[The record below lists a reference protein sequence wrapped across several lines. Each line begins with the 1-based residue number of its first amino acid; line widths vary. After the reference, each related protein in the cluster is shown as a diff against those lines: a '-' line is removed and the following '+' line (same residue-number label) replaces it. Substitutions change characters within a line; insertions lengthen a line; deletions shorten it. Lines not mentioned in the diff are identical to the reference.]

1 MSENDNKNIN
11 NEENTNVNENNGQ
24 TTETQNDG
32 HVQNV
37 VDNIKLIIAS
47 VLVIVALSAISTLLY
62 LLVTTCTFGHK
73 WQPAN
78 CVTPQICEK
87 CKQTKGAPLGH
98 NWIAATCTKPK
109 TCSRCNET
117 EGEPIAH
124 KIENTNVTKKPTCSE
139 TGEKVGVCSICHQ
152 TITQTIPATGHK
164 AGEWEMYTE
173 PTIDSAGEKVQ
184 KCTVC
189 GAIVNRWSVHL
200 TPEEIYERYYPITL
214 VSLSKRNI
222 SSYNE
227 CHYSIQYRVDNN
239 SSTDINSITVK
250 ATLCDSSGKEVTSN
264 TGYIFNLPASQSK
277 ERTMFISDSRD
288 YLRLKSLEVVNVD

>member
-47 VLVIVALSAISTLLY
+47 VLVIVALSAISTFLY

-78 CVTPQICEK
+78 CVTPQTCEK

-124 KIENTNVTKKPTCSE
+124 KIENTNVTKKPT
-139 TGEKVGVCSICHQ
+139 
-152 TITQTIPATGHK
+152 
-164 AGEWEMYTE
+164 
-173 PTIDSAGEKVQ
+173 IDSAGEKVQ

-189 GAIVNRWSVHL
+189 GAILNRWSVHL

-227 CHYSIQYRVDNN
+227 CHYSTQYRVDNN

>member
-1 MSENDNKNIN
+1 MCIRD
-11 NEENTNVNENNGQ
+11 
-24 TTETQNDG
+24 
-32 HVQNV
+32 
-37 VDNIKLIIAS
+37 
-47 VLVIVALSAISTLLY
+47 
-62 LLVTTCTFGHK
+62 
-73 WQPAN
+73 
-78 CVTPQICEK
+78 
-87 CKQTKGAPLGH
+87 
-98 NWIAATCTKPK
+98 
-109 TCSRCNET
+109 R
-117 EGEPIAH
+117 PIAH

-227 CHYSIQYRVDNN
+227 CHYSIPVSYTHLDVYKR
-239 SSTDINSITVK
+239 
-250 ATLCDSSGKEVTSN
+250 
-264 TGYIFNLPASQSK
+264 QSL
-277 ERTMFISDSRD
+277 FIAIAIHS
-288 YLRLKSLEVVNVD
+288 

>member
-1 MSENDNKNIN
+1 M
-11 NEENTNVNENNGQ
+11 
-24 TTETQNDG
+24 
-32 HVQNV
+32 
-37 VDNIKLIIAS
+37 
-47 VLVIVALSAISTLLY
+47 
-62 LLVTTCTFGHK
+62 
-73 WQPAN
+73 
-78 CVTPQICEK
+78 
-87 CKQTKGAPLGH
+87 
-98 NWIAATCTKPK
+98 
-109 TCSRCNET
+109 
-117 EGEPIAH
+117 
-124 KIENTNVTKKPTCSE
+124 TKKPTCSE

-239 SSTDINSITVK
+239 SPTDINSITVK